1 MIRQFIVYG
10 VASAAARLAAIVLV
24 PLYVRV
30 LSIEE
35 FGELELVL
43 AVHALMVIFGGLQ
56 TESAVM
62 RDFYE
67 PTHDGRHRAN
77 GWNAV
82 VLSAVG
88 CSFVCGAALLASMF
102 GWLPPTVAKGEV
114 LIPLMVLVLP
124 AQLLGVQLVIFR
136 CVGASW
142 RFAVLSFGD
151 LVLGLCLTACFVGWF
166 GLGVPGALLG
176 LLVGKV
182 ISVAAAWPWTFGWPS
197 PRGWS
202 KPSLRSMAAYGIPAV
217 PAVFAG
223 WVQSA
228 GSRVTLAWT
237 LGMTDVALAGVAI
250 KVSAVYGIAVYSF
263 RLAWEPRAMKQLAT
277 AVTSTPNYDRD
288 ATWYVAG
295 MFFAAGA
302 ATILA
307 PALTLLLAS
316 PAYALAG
323 SLAAFFIA
331 GQFWAGLLSI
341 TSIGIHGS
349 RRSALLL
356 PVTAIGALVNTI
368 VLIALAPV
376 IGPHAAGI
384 GFLMGSASSAFLA
397 ARLSNQF
404 HRTEISR
411 RTLVVGFVA
420 TVAFSLVW
428 SLLLNRF
435 PDALV
440 SVRPMLMI
448 GGIGVLLLA
457 GTGAV
462 MIRFGLPHAHLR
474 EGMRILRD
482 GSVAAWSGQ

>member
-10 VASAAARLAAIVLV
+10 VASTAARLAAIVLV
-24 PLYVRV
+24 PLYVRT

-43 AVHALMVIFGGLQ
+43 SVHALMVILGGLQ

-67 PTHDGRHRAN
+67 PTHDGRHRVN

-82 VLSAVG
+82 ILSAVG
-88 CSFVCGAALLASMF
+88 CSFVCGAVLLASMF
-102 GWLPPTVAKGEV
+102 GWLPPTVARGEV
-114 LIPLMVLVLP
+114 LIPLMALVLP
-124 AQLLGVQLVIFR
+124 AQLLGVQLVILR
-136 CVGASW
+136 CAGACW
-142 RFAVLSFGD
+142 RFALLSFGD
-151 LVLGLCLTACFVGWF
+151 LVLGLGLTACFVGWF

-182 ISVAAAWPWTFGWPS
+182 VSVAAAWPLTFGWPS
-197 PRGWS
+197 PREWS
-202 KPSLRSMAAYGIPAV
+202 MPSLRSMAAYGIPAV

-223 WVQSA
+223 WVQNA

-237 LGMTDVALAGVAI
+237 LGLTDVALAGVAI

-263 RLAWEPRAMKQLAT
+263 RLAWEPRAMKHLAT
-277 AVTSTPNYDRD
+277 AVTSPPQYDRD

-295 MFFAAGA
+295 MFFAAGVA
-302 ATILA
+302 MILA

-316 PAYALAG
+316 PAYAVAG
-323 SLAAFFIA
+323 SLSAFFIA

-356 PVTAIGALVNTI
+356 PVTAIGAVVNTI
-368 VLIALAPV
+368 ALVALAPF

-384 GFLMGSASSAFLA
+384 GFLMGSVSSAFIA

-404 HRTEISR
+404 HRTEISH
-411 RTLVVGFVA
+411 RTLVVGFAA
-420 TVAFSLVW
+420 TVVFSLVW
-428 SLLLNRF
+428 SLLLNLF

-448 GGIGVLLLA
+448 GGVGVLLLA

-462 MIRFGLPHAHLR
+462 MIRFGLSQVHLR

-482 GSVAAWSGQ
+482 GSVSAGNGP